1 MKRTPILLTAGALAA
16 LMTAGL
22 LTGCGGSGKNGSSG
36 DDNKLY
42 VYNWGEYID
51 ESVIDDFEKETGI
64 QVVYD
69 VLDRKSTRLN
79 SSHVSESRM
88 PSSA

>member
-1 MKRTPILLTAGALAA
+1 
-16 LMTAGL
+16 MTAGL

-51 ESVIDDFEKETGI
+51 ESVIERLEKETGI
-64 QVVYD
+64 QV
-69 VLDRKSTRLN
+69 STTYLK
-79 SSHVSESRM
+79 
-88 PSSA
+88 PTKKCIL

>member
-1 MKRTPILLTAGALAA
+1 MVLRE
-16 LMTAGL
+16 MT
-22 LTGCGGSGKNGSSG
+22 TSF
-36 DDNKLY
+36 Y

-69 VLDRKSTRLN
+69 VFETNEEMYPVIEAGGVSYDGMSLRLYDPEDDRKQ
-79 SSHVSESRM
+79 
-88 PSSA
+88 PSG

>member
-1 MKRTPILLTAGALAA
+1 
-16 LMTAGL
+16 MTAGL

-64 QVVYD
+64 QV
-69 VLDRKSTRLN
+69 STTYLK
-79 SSHVSESRM
+79 
-88 PSSA
+88 PTKKCIL